1 MEHVLK
7 WHTASPLW
15 GLTLQDGGVAPV
27 RFEQPQILRFASDDF
42 MDKLQA
48 TVAGDP
54 ERISELAVRHETW
67 QTPLLDQV
75 GWQTPAAQNA
85 EEPPKLYQPAH
96 NRYYL
101 VGAQL
106 ICQQRGLPDRAID
119 VPNRERAGLLV
130 RRLLAKPGQ
139 TLNPKQPSTYD
150 EYGWFGDRQR
160 GSWLKIGQPDGEA
173 PLGEERLAMFPLTF
187 DAGGRK
193 RRLLAGMVP
202 VASREV
208 YEGGAEKAP
217 VESIA
222 SEPASDPR
230 FARFSGE
237 VGSALVNLRDMEAMV
252 SNSSA
257 QDGLLFAL
265 ISFGGFLAA
274 ELPEVWTD
282 INNGPAATGT
292 RATLVARLRNTA
304 HGISRTVSGMPH
316 TFTWAEMLVNA
327 NGAALKAQFLAG
339 ARPAGLIPIG
349 FNFSRNEIDNAASSI
364 YPENPPGPIIGEVK
378 AALGDPR
385 GDELA
390 DLLAAR
396 FAPLAT
402 PPASWG
408 DAAAREALLAALLE
422 LSAYLSRELPEVWAA
437 VEAGSPVG
445 LNASRLA
452 VYNFLQAR
460 SIHGATWRAALAD
473 TEANRTKITSGQF
486 PRAILLV
493 KLGATKAEVDAF
505 ATEIT
510 AGSFLNSINSALAA
524 DPITPQPA
532 PSQPTPDSYYVIRCV
547 YDRPA
552 CPIAK
557 PVISRATR
565 PFRLASLFD
574 PDAPIR
580 PLKIR
585 MPVDTS
591 FDGLSKF
598 PKGVSFVL
606 SDELRKQ
613 MARAEQV
620 GMQGLLDGN
629 EGSGSFDLGVIC
641 SFSIPIITICAL
653 ILLMIIVQLLNIV
666 FWWLPLFRICL
677 PVPVKAK

>member
-27 RFEQPQILRFASDDF
+27 RFEQPQILRFAGDDF
-42 MDKLQA
+42 MDKLQ
-48 TVAGDP
+48 TIVAGDP
-54 ERISELAVRHETW
+54 DRMSEFAVRHETW
-67 QTPLLDQV
+67 RTPLLDQV
-75 GWQTPAAQNA
+75 GWQTSGAQNA

-119 VPNRERAGLLV
+119 VPNRERAGFLV

-160 GSWLKIGQPDGEA
+160 GSWLKVGQPDVEA
-173 PLGEERLAMFPLTF
+173 PFGEERLPMFPLSF

-193 RRLLAGMVP
+193 RRLLAGMIP

-237 VGSALVNLRDMEAMV
+237 VGSALVNLRDMETTV
-252 SNSSA
+252 SNTSA
-257 QDGLLFAL
+257 QDGLIFAL

-282 INNGPAATGT
+282 INGGALATGA
-292 RATLVARLRNTA
+292 RATVVARLKNAA
-304 HGISRTVSGMPH
+304 HGIGRTVSGMPH
-316 TFTWAEMLVNA
+316 TFTWAEMLANA

-349 FNFSRNEIDNAASSI
+349 YSFTRSEIDAAATSLYGSAI
-364 YPENPPGPIIGEVK
+364 SNEVK
-378 AALGDPR
+378 VALGDPR
-385 GDELA
+385 GDELI

-396 FAPLAT
+396 FMPLTT
-402 PPASWG
+402 PSAAWG
-408 DAAAREALLAALLE
+408 DAAACEALLSALLE
-422 LSAYLSRELPEVWAA
+422 LTAYLSRELPEVWAA
-437 VEAGSPVG
+437 VEAGSPAG
-445 LNASRLA
+445 LNATRLA
-452 VYNFLQAR
+452 VYNFLQSR

-473 TEANRTKITSGQF
+473 TEANRSKIALGQF
-486 PRAILLV
+486 TRSILLV
-493 KLGATKAEVDAF
+493 KLGVTKAEVDAF

-510 AGSFLNSINSALAA
+510 AGPFLNTVGTALAA
-524 DPITPQPA
+524 DPITPSPP
-532 PSQPTPDSYYVIRCV
+532 PSAPTPDSYYVIRCV

-565 PFRLASLFD
+565 PFRLASFFD

-580 PLKIR
+580 PQKIR

-606 SDELRKQ
+606 SDQLRKQ

-620 GMQGLLDGN
+620 GMQGLLDGE

-653 ILLMIIVQLLNIV
+653 ILLIIIVQLLNIV

>member
-48 TVAGDP
+48 AVASDAD
-54 ERISELAVRHETW
+54 RISEFAVRHETW
-67 QTPLLDQV
+67 RTPLLDQV

-139 TLNPKQPSTYD
+139 TLNPKQPSTYH

-160 GSWLKIGQPDGEA
+160 GSWLKIGQPDVEA
-173 PLGEERLAMFPLTF
+173 PLGEERLPMFPLTF

-222 SEPASDPR
+222 SEAASDPR

-237 VGSALVNLRDMEAMV
+237 VGSALVNLRDMEATV
-252 SNSSA
+252 GNPSA

-282 INNGPAATGT
+282 INGGAAATGA

-304 HGISRTVSGMPH
+304 HGIGRTVSGMPH

-327 NGAALKAQFLAG
+327 NGAALKAQFLVG
-339 ARPAGLIPIG
+339 ARPNGLIPIG
-349 FNFSRNEIDNAASSI
+349 FNFTRSEIDTAATSLHLSAI
-364 YPENPPGPIIGEVK
+364 ANEVK

-396 FAPLAT
+396 FTPLTT
-402 PPASWG
+402 PSAAWG
-408 DAAAREALLAALLE
+408 DAAAREALLSALLE
-422 LSAYLSRELPEVWAA
+422 LTAYLSRELPEVWAA
-437 VEAGSPVG
+437 VEAGSPAG
-445 LNASRLA
+445 LNATRLA
-452 VYNFLQAR
+452 VYNFLQSR

-473 TEANRTKITSGQF
+473 TEANRAKITSGQF
-486 PRAILLV
+486 TRSILLV
-493 KLGATKAEVDAF
+493 KLGVTKAEVDAF

-510 AGSFLNSINSALAA
+510 AGLFLNTAGTALAA
-524 DPITPQPA
+524 DPITPQPP
-532 PSQPTPDSYYVIRCV
+532 PSQATPDSYYVIRCV

-557 PVISRATR
+557 LVISRPTR
-565 PFRLASLFD
+565 PFRLASFFD

-580 PLKIR
+580 PQKIR
-585 MPVDTS
+585 MPVDSS
-591 FDGLSKF
+591 FEGLSKF

-606 SDELRKQ
+606 SDQLRKQ

-620 GMQGLLDGN
+620 GMQGLLDGE
-629 EGSGSFDLGVIC
+629 EGSASFDLGVIC

-653 ILLMIIVQLLNIV
+653 ILLIIIVQILNIV
-666 FWWLPLFRICL
+666 FWGLPLFRICL